1 MGESLMNRKLNKYI
15 PFGIL
20 LIILGGSL
28 YFLSGIDQFIRPFTQ
43 PILMGSSKG
52 KDILFFVL
60 LGITIILSTIG
71 DNERVSN
78 YFKGLSIPE
87 FLKDKNFYLKL
98 SLILVLFTA
107 TAGLIV
113 ELYLRNSLGIG
124 WNTILVIMNPSLTS
138 TSILHSHL
146 YKAIFGT
153 IIGMFL
159 SHIPTGIHTGS
170 SLSAYTP
177 SIINLLFI
185 LIPITYIVMIL
196 SLQRRKAFPR
206 ILLSFAI
213 TIGIIGVID
222 GGFFGTPAI
231 GGIYV
236 LLILMFNGSQLDAI
250 SDLITDKEKRPHI
263 KGKLNDDWKD
273 FKSLFSLKIGQNKKT
288 GLKFLKNLIPHIAL
302 ILIIV
307 LRFSIAFY
315 GASPDSY
322 ELNICNAHDIDALD
336 QYDTLNLTEDGNKTT
351 IYISNQYNEME
362 LLNNLAI
369 SLDGK
374 CDWYSLS
381 WNIYSYF

>member
-1 MGESLMNRKLNKYI
+1 MNRKLNKYI

-196 SLQRRKAFPR
+196 SLGLFQKM
-206 ILLSFAI
+206 
-213 TIGIIGVID
+213 V
-222 GGFFGTPAI
+222 
-231 GGIYV
+231 
-236 LLILMFNGSQLDAI
+236 
-250 SDLITDKEKRPHI
+250 
-263 KGKLNDDWKD
+263 KL
-273 FKSLFSLKIGQNKKT
+273 
-288 GLKFLKNLIPHIAL
+288 
-302 ILIIV
+302 
-307 LRFSIAFY
+307 
-315 GASPDSY
+315 
-322 ELNICNAHDIDALD
+322 
-336 QYDTLNLTEDGNKTT
+336 
-351 IYISNQYNEME
+351 
-362 LLNNLAI
+362 
-369 SLDGK
+369 
-374 CDWYSLS
+374 
-381 WNIYSYF
+381 